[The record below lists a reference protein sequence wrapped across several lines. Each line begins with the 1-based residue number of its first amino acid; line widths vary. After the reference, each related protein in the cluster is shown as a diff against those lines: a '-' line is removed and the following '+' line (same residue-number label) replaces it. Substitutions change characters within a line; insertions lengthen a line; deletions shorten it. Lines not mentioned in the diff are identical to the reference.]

1 MWGLLLNGFGAAII
15 LPIYCFIH
23 LRSSPTKRD
32 NALPLNEAKALAATT
47 ALGSLI
53 PLILMLPPLVDCRIE
68 QQQAFIALFQ
78 ITPLL
83 FVTIQYIAVHLI
95 TIFRKNI
102 DHSDADKPFVLQCYI
117 FAGICSAT
125 AHVYALA
132 VSLFTRNPATA
143 FSRVYIPSPAN
154 VDPSAPSKITEGA
167 HLFLQYDWIIINLT
181 CILYAYLLFEPH
193 LKTRAPFKSYVNV
206 RPDLEKQMALLL
218 IALTTVTLGP
228 GAAVSFAF
236 AAREDGSR
244 KGNLALRRR

>member
-1 MWGLLLNGFGAAII
+1 MQQHLSPNESQLTRVFLFRNSPAMWGLLLNGFGAAII

-102 DHSDADKPFVLQCYI
+102 DHSDADKPFVLQL
-117 FAGICSAT
+117 
-125 AHVYALA
+125 H
-132 VSLFTRNPATA
+132 
-143 FSRVYIPSPAN
+143 
-154 VDPSAPSKITEGA
+154 
-167 HLFLQYDWIIINLT
+167 
-181 CILYAYLLFEPH
+181 
-193 LKTRAPFKSYVNV
+193 
-206 RPDLEKQMALLL
+206 
-218 IALTTVTLGP
+218 
-228 GAAVSFAF
+228 
-236 AAREDGSR
+236 
-244 KGNLALRRR
+244 LRRHMFRHSSCLCAGGITIYSKSGDRI